1 MIEEASI
8 EDLEA
13 LHDDENPKP
22 KGWFNK
28 SPLSDEELE
37 EIRAAKVNEP
47 VEPSETVV
55 PGFLSDRD
63 AVVEALVRDYS
74 GTVISCSRGQVIVKM
89 PSGLEHNINS
99 QSTLR
104 NVMRRER
111 ALEHPSQWRTRR
123 ELNL

>member
-8 EDLEA
+8 DEIDS
-13 LHDDENPKP
+13 LHDEDDDKPAGWLRKTNPI
-22 KGWFNK
+22 
-28 SPLSDEELE
+28 SDTKLE
-37 EIRAAKVNEP
+37 EIRAAKAN
-47 VEPSETVV
+47 EPSETVV

-63 AVVEALVRDYS
+63 SLVETLVRDYS
-74 GTVISCSRGQVIVKM
+74 GQIISCSRGQVIVRL